1 MKTTERLMSPD
12 GVGRRFLHNGSVSS
26 KEGIAMIK
34 SVFSGNEPV
43 FDVMSDEK
51 G

>member
-12 GVGRRFLHNGSVSS
+12 GVRFLHNGSVSS